1 MEIRNSPNKFGQ
13 TTFSSVLY
21 CKILVNYIIPFRIRS
36 LNEKV
41 VFIGGATVSL
51 YSERTAFEV
60 RPTDDVDV
68 IIELLNNK
76 DRTELDEKLRNFGF
90 INDIESGIIC
100 RYKIQGLIVDVMPT
114 NDPSIGFENK

>member
-1 MEIRNSPNKFGQ
+1 M
-13 TTFSSVLY
+13 
-21 CKILVNYIIPFRIRS
+21 VNFIFPFRIRS